1 MHILTLRPN
10 ATIITLIH
18 KAFFHFLPI
27 PRFNDINIQ
36 RFPSN
41 VLFLFSLSLSLFHIY
56 LSIYR
61 RPISQ
66 STIYR
71 SFFQSF
77 PISFPR
83 DINLLPWH
91 VVRWRIM
98 HFAKPCPAAGNIG
111 FMRTR
116 YFVIYDQGIIHRGKE
131 LRGMGNK
138 IEKKK
143 KNLILWT
150 KPFHFPIS
158 SKIRSIRSLSRS
170 DAHVHVFRV
179 DKRRALGTF
188 VLQLSIQY
196 SLSINLQMKMQGA
209 KIDSC
214 RRMSGQE
221 RVDIKGK
228 FHEPPAT
235 IHLFSYCLNPIIGRA
250 RIPIGREWWRMERV
264 VNSGGRY
271 ESYFDQFRWK

>member
-41 VLFLFSLSLSLFHIY
+41 ALFLFSLSLFHIY

-143 KNLILWT
+143 KKLDFMDKTFSFSDLLEDSIDPISFALRRTRARVSRGQTTSVRNVCVTVIDTVLSIDKFANENVGGKNRFLSKNVWTREGGYKREISRATCHDPLILL
-150 KPFHFPIS
+150 
-158 SKIRSIRSLSRS
+158 LS
-170 DAHVHVFRV
+170 
-179 DKRRALGTF
+179 
-188 VLQLSIQY
+188 
-196 SLSINLQMKMQGA
+196 
-209 KIDSC
+209 
-214 RRMSGQE
+214 
-221 RVDIKGK
+221 
-228 FHEPPAT
+228 
-235 IHLFSYCLNPIIGRA
+235 
-250 RIPIGREWWRMERV
+250 
-264 VNSGGRY
+264 
-271 ESYFDQFRWK
+271 